1 MPGIWKIELLIFLVV
16 LEINRKVSLAVIGA
30 GGHCNSLIDVIE
42 CIESFQLKGII
53 VKGIEV
59 SGLYNGYP
67 VIGEDKDFQYL
78 HEMGLAFAIGIGQIK
93 SHFLRKSI
101 FDQLV
106 NLNALL
112 PNIVSPYAR
121 VSPRSQMGIGNSIM
135 HDVVINA
142 NVSVGDNCIIN
153 SKALVEHDAIIGSN
167 THISTGAIINGD
179 VKVGDNC
186 FIGSGAVI
194 ANGINICNNVI
205 IGAGAVVVRDIDI
218 QGVYVGNPL
227 RCLNKI

>member
-1 MPGIWKIELLIFLVV
+1 M
-16 LEINRKVSLAVIGA
+16 LEINNKLSLAVVGA
-30 GGHCNSLIDVIE
+30 GGHCTSLIDVIE
-42 CIESFQLKGII
+42 CIEFFELKGII
-53 VKGIEV
+53 AKEIKVGNHI
-59 SGLYNGYP
+59 NGYP
-67 VIGEDKDFQYL
+67 VIGEDKDFQRFQEL
-78 HEMGLAFAIGIGQIK
+78 GFAFAIGIGQIK
-93 SHFLRKSI
+93 SHFVRKRI

-106 NLNALL
+106 NLTALL
-112 PNIVSPYAR
+112 PNIISPYAR

-135 HDVVINA
+135 HNVVINA

-218 QGVYVGNPL
+218 QGVFLGNPAMPN
-227 RCLNKI
+227 R

>member
-1 MPGIWKIELLIFLVV
+1 M
-16 LEINRKVSLAVIGA
+16 LEINNKLSLAVVGA
-30 GGHCNSLIDVIE
+30 GGHCTSLIDVIE
-42 CIESFQLKGII
+42 CIEFFELKGII
-53 VKGIEV
+53 AKEIKVGNHI
-59 SGLYNGYP
+59 NGYP
-67 VIGEDKDFQYL
+67 VIGEDKDFQRFQEL
-78 HEMGLAFAIGIGQIK
+78 GFAFAIGIGQIK
-93 SHFLRKSI
+93 SHFLRKRI

-106 NLNALL
+106 NLTALL
-112 PNIVSPYAR
+112 PNIISPYAR

-135 HDVVINA
+135 HNVVINA

-218 QGVYVGNPL
+218 QGVFLGNPAMPN
-227 RCLNKI
+227 R

>member
-1 MPGIWKIELLIFLVV
+1 M
-16 LEINRKVSLAVIGA
+16 LEINNKLSLAVVGA
-30 GGHCNSLIDVIE
+30 GGHCTSLIDVIE
-42 CIESFQLKGII
+42 CIEIFELKGII
-53 VKGIEV
+53 AKEIKVGNHI
-59 SGLYNGYP
+59 NGYP
-67 VIGEDKDFQYL
+67 VIGEDKDFQRFQEL
-78 HEMGLAFAIGIGQIK
+78 GFAFAIGIGQIK
-93 SHFLRKSI
+93 SHFVRKRI

-106 NLNALL
+106 NLTALL
-112 PNIVSPYAR
+112 PNIISPYAR

-135 HDVVINA
+135 HNVVINA

>member
-1 MPGIWKIELLIFLVV
+1 V
-16 LEINRKVSLAVIGA
+16 LEINNKLSLAVVGA
-30 GGHCNSLIDVIE
+30 GGHCTSLIDVIE
-42 CIESFQLKGII
+42 CIEFFELKGII
-53 VKGIEV
+53 AKEIKVGNHI
-59 SGLYNGYP
+59 NGYP
-67 VIGEDKDFQYL
+67 VIGEDKDFQRFQEL
-78 HEMGLAFAIGIGQIK
+78 GFAFAIGIGQIK
-93 SHFLRKSI
+93 SHFVRKRI

-106 NLNALL
+106 NLTALL
-112 PNIVSPYAR
+112 PNIISPYAR

-135 HDVVINA
+135 HNVVINA

-218 QGVYVGNPL
+218 QGVFLGNPAMPN
-227 RCLNKI
+227 R

>member
-1 MPGIWKIELLIFLVV
+1 M
-16 LEINRKVSLAVIGA
+16 LEINNKLSLAVVGA
-30 GGHCNSLIDVIE
+30 GGHCTSLMDVIE
-42 CIESFQLKGII
+42 CIEFFELKGII
-53 VKGIEV
+53 AKEIKVGNHI
-59 SGLYNGYP
+59 NGYP
-67 VIGEDKDFQYL
+67 VIGEDKDFQRFQEL
-78 HEMGLAFAIGIGQIK
+78 GFAFAIGIGQIK
-93 SHFLRKSI
+93 SHFLRKRI

-106 NLNALL
+106 NLTALL
-112 PNIVSPYAR
+112 PNIISPYAR

-135 HDVVINA
+135 HNVVINA

>member
-1 MPGIWKIELLIFLVV
+1 VS
-16 LEINRKVSLAVIGA
+16 EINNKILLTIIGA
-30 GGHCNSLIDVIE
+30 GGHCTSLIDVIE
-42 CIESFQLKGII
+42 CIETFELKGII
-53 VKGIEV
+53 AEGVEV
-59 SGLYNGYP
+59 GKNTNGYP
-67 VIGEDKDFQYL
+67 VIGNDKDFKRFQEL
-78 HEMGLAFAIGIGQIK
+78 GFAFAIGIGQIK

-106 NLNALL
+106 NITALL
-112 PNIVSPYAR
+112 PNIISPYAR
-121 VSPRSQMGIGNSIM
+121 VSPRSQLGIGNSIM

-167 THISTGAIINGD
+167 THIATGSIINGD

-218 QGVYVGNPL
+218 PGVYVGNPL
-227 RCLNKI
+227 SCLYKI